1 MNAPQQAPIET
12 SPLAWLDEVEQQ
24 RREAG
29 LRRSLRPRPA
39 VATELD
45 LASND
50 YLGLS
55 QHPDVI
61 EGGVE
66 ALRTWGAGATG
77 SRLVTGDT
85 ELHQEFE
92 SELAEFVGAA
102 AGLLFSS
109 GYTANLGAVVG
120 LSGPG
125 SLLVSDAYS
134 HASLVDACRLSRARV
149 VVTPHRDVDA
159 VDAALA
165 SRDEERAVVIT
176 DSVFSA
182 DGALAP
188 VRELHEVCRRHRALL
203 IVDEAHGLGVRGGG
217 RGLLHELGLAG
228 APDVVMTT
236 TLSKALGSQ
245 GGAVLGPAAVRDHLI
260 DAARP
265 FIFDTGLAPA
275 AVGAALAALR
285 VLQRRSRGGP
295 TRCCGMRANWPRI
308 CGVPERAAVGGGVG
322 DPGRPGGGAGRR
334 DRLPGRRRAG
344 GLLPAPDRARRDV
357 AAAAHRARVA
367 GCRRARAGA
376 PGADGR
382 ARRGAPL
389 TVLVVTGTGTG
400 VGKTVATAALA
411 CHARQAGD
419 RRRGVQTG
427 ADRHRLR

>member
-1 MNAPQQAPIET
+1 MNAFPRAPIET
-12 SPLAWLDEVEQQ
+12 SPLAWLDEVERQ
-24 RREAG
+24 RRAAG

-61 EGGVE
+61 DGGVQ
-66 ALRTWGAGATG
+66 ALRVWGAGATG

-92 SELAEFVGAA
+92 AELAEYVGASS
-102 AGLLFSS
+102 GLLFSS

-120 LSGPG
+120 LTGPG

-149 VVTPHRDVDA
+149 VVTPHRDLDA
-159 VDAALA
+159 VEAALG
-165 SRDEERAVVIT
+165 SRSERRAVVVT

-182 DGALAP
+182 DGTLAP
-188 VRELHEVCRRHRALL
+188 IRELHEVCRRHRALL
-203 IVDEAHGLGVRGGG
+203 VVDEAHGLGVRGGG
-217 RGLLHELGLAG
+217 RGLLHEVGLAG

-245 GGAVLGPAAVRDHLI
+245 GGVVLGPAAVRAHLI

-275 AVGAALAALR
+275 AVGAASAALR
-285 VLQRRSRGGP
+285 VLKAEPWRPDAVLTHARRLAG
-295 TRCCGMRANWPRI
+295 I
-308 CGVPERAAVGGGVG
+308 CGVPAPPESAVVSVVLG
-322 DPGRPGGGAGRR
+322 DPE
-334 DRLPGRRRAG
+334 
-344 GLLPAPDRARRDV
+344 V
-357 AAAAHRARVA
+357 A
-367 GCRRARAGA
+367 
-376 PGADGR
+376 
-382 ARRGAPL
+382 
-389 TVLVVTGTGTG
+389 
-400 VGKTVATAALA
+400 VATAAA
-411 CHARQAGD
+411 CLDAGVKVGCF
-419 RRRGVQTG
+419 RPPTVPAGTS
-427 ADRHRLR
+427 RLRLTARASLSADEQELARRVLTDALAVARG

>member
-1 MNAPQQAPIET
+1 MKAPIEV
-12 SPLAWLDEVEQQ
+12 SPLAWLEAVERQ

-29 LRRSLRPRPA
+29 LRRSLRPRPP

-55 QHPDVI
+55 QHPGVI
-61 EGGVE
+61 DGGVQ
-66 ALRTWGAGATG
+66 ALRMWGAGSTG

-85 ELHQEFE
+85 ELHQQFE

-102 AGLLFSS
+102 SGLLFSS

-149 VVTPHRDVDA
+149 VVTPHRDLGA
-159 VDAALA
+159 VDAALG
-165 SRDEERAVVIT
+165 SRGEERAVVIT

-188 VRELHEVCRRHRALL
+188 LRELHDVCRRHRALL

-217 RGLLHELGLAG
+217 RGLLHEVGLAG

-245 GGAVLGPAAVRDHLI
+245 GGMVLGPEQVRAHLI

-275 AVGAALAALR
+275 AVGAARAALDILRAEAWRPNAVLRHARTLAGICEVPEVPQSAVVSVILGDPEVALAAATACLDAGVKVGCFRPPTVPAGTSRLRLTARASLDAAELEIARR
-285 VLQRRSRGGP
+285 VL
-295 TRCCGMRANWPRI
+295 TD
-308 CGVPERAAVGGGVG
+308 VLAV
-322 DPGRPGGGAGRR
+322 
-334 DRLPGRRRAG
+334 
-344 GLLPAPDRARRDV
+344 ARR
-357 AAAAHRARVA
+357 
-367 GCRRARAGA
+367 
-376 PGADGR
+376 
-382 ARRGAPL
+382 
-389 TVLVVTGTGTG
+389 
-400 VGKTVATAALA
+400 
-411 CHARQAGD
+411 
-419 RRRGVQTG
+419 
-427 ADRHRLR
+427 

>member
-1 MNAPQQAPIET
+1 MTQIDT
-12 SPLAWLDEVEQQ
+12 SPLAWLEAVEQQ
-24 RREAG
+24 RRQAG
-29 LRRSLRPRPA
+29 LRRALRPRPA

-55 QHPDVI
+55 QHADVI
-61 EGGVE
+61 DGGVD

-77 SRLVTGDT
+77 SRLVTGNT
-85 ELHQEFE
+85 LLHEEFE
-92 SELAEFVGAA
+92 SALAEFVGAA
-102 AGLLFSS
+102 AGLVFSS
-109 GYTANLGAVVG
+109 GYVANLGAVVG

-159 VDAALA
+159 VEAALA

-176 DSVFSA
+176 ESVFST

-188 VRELHEVCRRHRALL
+188 VRQLHDVCRRHRALL
-203 IVDEAHGLGVRGGG
+203 IVDEAHGLGVRGASG

-245 GGAVLGPAAVRDHLI
+245 GGAVLASMAVRDHLI
-260 DAARP
+260 DTARP

-285 VLQRRSRGGP
+285 VLSAEPWRPEAVLRHAGALAQ
-295 TRCCGMRANWPRI
+295 I
-308 CGVPERAAVGGGVG
+308 CGVSDVPQSAVVSVILGAPEVALAAATACLDAGVRVGCFRPPTVPAGTSRLRLTARASLDADDLELARIVLTDVLC
-322 DPGRPGGGAGRR
+322 A
-334 DRLPGRRRAG
+334 
-344 GLLPAPDRARRDV
+344 ARR
-357 AAAAHRARVA
+357 
-367 GCRRARAGA
+367 
-376 PGADGR
+376 
-382 ARRGAPL
+382 
-389 TVLVVTGTGTG
+389 
-400 VGKTVATAALA
+400 
-411 CHARQAGD
+411 
-419 RRRGVQTG
+419 
-427 ADRHRLR
+427 

>member
-1 MNAPQQAPIET
+1 MRAPIET
-12 SPLAWLDEVEQQ
+12 SPLAWLDEVETQ

-61 EGGVE
+61 EGGVQ
-66 ALRTWGAGATG
+66 ALRMWGAGATG

-85 ELHQEFE
+85 ELHQQFE
-92 SELAEFVGAA
+92 SELAEFAGAA
-102 AGLLFSS
+102 SGLLFSS

-149 VVTPHRDVDA
+149 VVTPHRDVGA
-159 VDAALA
+159 VDAALG
-165 SRDEERAVVIT
+165 SRDEERAVVVT

-188 VRELHEVCRRHRALL
+188 LRELHDACRRHGALL

-245 GGAVLGPAAVRDHLI
+245 GGAVLGPAQVRAHLI

-275 AVGAALAALR
+275 AVGAARAALR
-285 VLQRRSRGGP
+285 VLRVEPWRPDAVLRHARTLAG
-295 TRCCGMRANWPRI
+295 I
-308 CGVPERAAVGGGVG
+308 CGVDQAPQSAVVSVILG
-322 DPGRPGGGAGRR
+322 DPEVALAAATACLDAGVKVGCFRPPTVPAGTS
-334 DRLPGRRRAG
+334 RLRLTARVSLDDAE
-344 GLLPAPDRARRDV
+344 LEIARRVLTDV
-357 AAAAHRARVA
+357 LAV
-367 GCRRARAGA
+367 
-376 PGADGR
+376 
-382 ARRGAPL
+382 ARR
-389 TVLVVTGTGTG
+389 
-400 VGKTVATAALA
+400 
-411 CHARQAGD
+411 
-419 RRRGVQTG
+419 
-427 ADRHRLR
+427 